1 MITFSKTKENIIKA
15 FERSIKVFQF
25 GAKTAD
31 VIAPFGDDSAPLKDM
46 IALYAETSN
55 MSESVIIGYINKNQI
70 ATAGEKRIFSL
81 KPDGTLSTSIHL
93 RTDGTMELGGNNDN
107 AVRFTPLSSA
117 FANKDVDINIE
128 LSKIATAI
136 STLGGTYVPGT
147 ISTNITAA
155 KVDEVKIV

>member
-15 FERSIKVFQF
+15 FTRSLKVFQF

-70 ATAGEKRIFSL
+70 AASGEKRIFSL
-81 KPDGTLSTSIHL
+81 KSDGTLSTSIHL
-93 RTDGTMELGGNNDN
+93 RTDGTMELGGNTDN
-107 AVRFTPLSSA
+107 VVKYTPLNSA
-117 FANKDVDINIE
+117 FTTKDNFINIE
-128 LSKIATAI
+128 LGKIAAAITA
-136 STLGGTYVPGT
+136 LGGAYAPGT
-147 ISTNITAA
+147 ISTDITAA
-155 KVDEVKIV
+155 KVDGVKVV